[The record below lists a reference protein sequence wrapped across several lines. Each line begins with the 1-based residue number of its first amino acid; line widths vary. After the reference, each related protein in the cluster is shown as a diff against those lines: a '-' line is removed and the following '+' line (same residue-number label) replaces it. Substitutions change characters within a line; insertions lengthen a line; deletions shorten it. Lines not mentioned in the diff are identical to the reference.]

1 MSAANSRL
9 PALFFGHGS
18 PIIASHKIGDPR
30 VQDPYSIRCMP
41 QVHGASRDALAYTR
55 KGDNANAVAAFT
67 RYVTLAPNSE
77 DAVQIKNA
85 IRQLQRR

>member
-1 MSAANSRL
+1 M
-9 PALFFGHGS
+9 PAYRELG
-18 PIIASHKIGDPR
+18 
-30 VQDPYSIRCMP
+30 
-41 QVHGASRDALAYTR
+41 LAYTR